1 MPFHRVRRSAW
12 SLVAVSTALLAI
24 GSAATA
30 QQPDVPVQTLC
41 VLDFHRLGDDARADW
56 LEQGL
61 ADLMIGTMHSASPY
75 LVVERRHLKQILDE
89 HGLAQKG
96 LLDIQTAVRGAS
108 LAKAQLLLQG
118 SFGWKGDD
126 LSIQVRLIRVSDQQV
141 LAQGAWT
148 GRYNDV
154 LVAPRVLSE
163 HIQARVGSP
172 PLESG
177 RLEGIESDF
186 PTTIDVAKSYYQGVR
201 AFDEGRYP
209 ESLAHYLDA
218 AERAGDFRK
227 AYSAVLEMYYLLGRS
242 EHAVLF
248 ARDLARLREENGDVP
263 GALEYYFD
271 AAQAAHDPL
280 GDLKST
286 SALLTQLLRVVETH
300 ERKTGE
306 IAATKRAILKRIDD
320 LRRTGAAR
328 DPGQILADREIRH
341 RIWTGEID
349 GELERRAEEQA
360 RGGYTV
366 REGGKWVK
374 RSVPPPSVLMWKIRA
389 RRTLARTDAR
399 SGNIRSAL
407 DQYRALVDEYE
418 FLEFFPYGRLLDS
431 IRTEAHFMWLRHYV
445 ATGELIRDHAI
456 GQINQLNVVNGGVA
470 FKRDLSTPPL
480 ASADTRARVASRGDG
495 QGHEYF
501 DFAAPIGRQIDSVT
515 LRANVDG
522 IAEFGF
528 NVPHPVG
535 WPPQYSFSRRIE
547 HFKFTGRDAYERK
560 VVLPPGT
567 EFFSVGTSWGPGL
580 YSNTWADLTR
590 RKVYASG
597 AGSDLV
603 NWEIS
608 FTMSPKPGV
617 ETVKSLAAQ
626 TRPAAAPKALMDKYA
641 SGWNRGY
648 VVREAETSFYTGSPS
663 LDVYAE
669 NWLTFAMDGNIRI
682 FQERDPRVEIDL
694 PVTINSRAREFDPS
708 LVRHNG
714 GYALLWARGTSKRNA
729 DRFVAFSDDLLRWHT
744 PQRLVFEAA
753 PTNIRYTYA
762 QLEPLERT
770 YNVVAVRGGY
780 AMLLAQGFVRLS
792 KNLRHWSAPRKVI
805 SQELD
810 RNRLIKG
817 EDGIIWAVYETS
829 STELQPYTDEDWL
842 DGYFVTDGRRFRHVT
857 ELRVSRSTD
866 GISWSEA
873 GKVVVPGQPSG
884 LWAFPVDEKRI
895 GIAAGF
901 NNKFVKWFTASNG
914 RSLTPIDSRLELF
927 NQSDETACFVR
938 DGSLTCVR
946 PLFDVEGQ
954 KPMLLATNTEELW

>member
-1 MPFHRVRRSAW
+1 
-12 SLVAVSTALLAI
+12 
-24 GSAATA
+24 
-30 QQPDVPVQTLC
+30 
-41 VLDFHRLGDDARADW
+41 
-56 LEQGL
+56 
-61 ADLMIGTMHSASPY
+61 MIGTMHSASPY

-96 LLDIQTAVRGAS
+96 LLDFQTAVRGAN

-118 SFGWKGDD
+118 SFGWKGND

-141 LAQGAWT
+141 LAQATWT
-148 GRYNDV
+148 GRYSDV
-154 LVAPRVLSE
+154 LAAPRVLSKQ
-163 HIQARVGSP
+163 IQARLGSP
-172 PLESG
+172 PIESG

-186 PTTIDVAKSYYQGVR
+186 PITIDVAKSYYEGVR

-209 ESLAHYLDA
+209 ESLAHHLDA

-227 AYSAVLEMYYLLGRS
+227 AYSAVLEMYDLLGQS

-248 ARDLARLREENGDVP
+248 ARDLAHVHEGKGDVA
-263 GALEYYFD
+263 GALEYYFA
-271 AAQAAHDPL
+271 AAQAAQDPL
-280 GDLKST
+280 GDLKSA
-286 SALLTQLLRVVETH
+286 SALLTQLLRAVESH
-300 ERKTGE
+300 ERKTGD
-306 IAATKRAILKRIDD
+306 IAASKRAVLKRIDD
-320 LRRTGAAR
+320 LRRTGATR
-328 DPGQILADREIRH
+328 NPGQILADREIRH
-341 RIWTGEID
+341 QIWIGEID

-366 REGGKWVK
+366 LEDGKWVK
-374 RSVPPPSVLMWKIRA
+374 QSVPPLSVLMWKIRA
-389 RRTLARTDAR
+389 RRTLARTEAR

-431 IRTEAHFMWLRHYV
+431 IKTEAHFMWLRHY
-445 ATGELIRDHAI
+445 ATTGALIRDHAI
-456 GQINQLNVVNGGVA
+456 GQINKLNVVKSGEP
-470 FKRDLSTPPL
+470 FRRDLSKTPL
-480 ASADTRARVASRGDG
+480 TSADTRARVASRGDG

-501 DFAAPIGRQIDSVT
+501 DFAAPTGQQIDSVR

-535 WPPQYSFSRRIE
+535 WPPQYSFSKRVE
-547 HFKFTGRDAYERK
+547 HFKFSGRDVYERK

-580 YSNTWADLTR
+580 YSNTWTELTR

-617 ETVKSLAAQ
+617 KTVKTLAAL

-648 VVREAETSFYTGSPS
+648 VVHETETSFYTGSPS
-663 LDVYAE
+663 LDVYTE
-669 NWLTFAMDGNIRI
+669 NWLAFAMDGNIRI
-682 FQERDPRVEIDL
+682 FQQRDPRVEIAL
-694 PVTINSRAREFDPS
+694 PVTINSRAREFNPS
-708 LVRHNG
+708 LVRTHNG

-729 DRFVAFSDDLLRWHT
+729 DRFVAFSDDLLRWEP

-753 PTNIRYTYA
+753 PGNIRYTYA

-770 YNVVAVRGGY
+770 YNIVAVRGGY

-792 KNLRHWSAPRKVI
+792 KNLRHWSAPRKGI

-810 RNRLIKG
+810 RNRLLKG

-829 STELQPYTDEDWL
+829 STEHQPYTEGDWL
-842 DGYFVTDGRRFRHVT
+842 HGYFVTNGKRYRHVT
-857 ELRVSRSTD
+857 EVHVSRSAD
-866 GISWSEA
+866 GISWSEV

-884 LWAFPVDEKRI
+884 LWAFPIDEKQI

-901 NNKFVKWFTASNG
+901 NNLFVKWFTVSNG
-914 RSLTPIDSRLELF
+914 QALRPIDSRLQLF
-927 NQSDETACFVR
+927 NQSDEAECFVR

-954 KPMLLATNTEELW
+954 KPMLLATSTEEFW